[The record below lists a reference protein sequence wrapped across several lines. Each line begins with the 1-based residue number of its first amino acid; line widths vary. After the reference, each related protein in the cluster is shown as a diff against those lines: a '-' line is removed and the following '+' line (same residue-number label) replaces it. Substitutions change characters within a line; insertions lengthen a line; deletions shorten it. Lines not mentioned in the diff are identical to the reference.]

1 MQRWLTLYAK
11 PHKEMQV
18 SELLTAKG
26 VEVYL
31 PTVHKYVLRR
41 RRKEATPFFPC
52 YLFARID
59 SNSHQYLSLPWTPGL
74 RSIVKFGG
82 KVVWVPDE
90 IITRI
95 REKLPH
101 LEQSGYFNSNK
112 FHPGDVVRITAGPLK
127 DLDAIF
133 DRNLSKQG
141 RVKVLLD
148 MLGRLTSCEVASD
161 WLEKIS

>member
-1 MQRWLTLYAK
+1 MQRWLTLHTK

-31 PTVHKYVLRR
+31 PTVHKYVVRR
-41 RRKEATPFFPC
+41 RRKETTPFFPC

-59 SNSHQYLSLPWTPGL
+59 PNSHQYLSLPWTPGL

-82 KVVWVPDE
+82 EVAWAPDE

-101 LEQSGYFNSNK
+101 LEQSGYFDSNK
-112 FHPGDVVRITAGPLK
+112 FRPGDVVRIKAGPLK

-141 RVKVLLD
+141 RVEVLLN
-148 MLGRLTSCEVASD
+148 MLGRLTSCEVDAD
-161 WLEKIS
+161 WLEEIS